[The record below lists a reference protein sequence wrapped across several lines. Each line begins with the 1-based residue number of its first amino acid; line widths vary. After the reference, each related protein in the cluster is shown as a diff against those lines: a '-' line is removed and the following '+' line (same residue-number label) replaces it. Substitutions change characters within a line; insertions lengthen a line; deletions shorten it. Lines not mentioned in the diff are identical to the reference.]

1 MDNSFCFIACSDDE
15 IGGGSGND
23 DGIWI
28 DVAASSANWDGE
40 KRADI
45 SYQLLVYSFAD
56 SNGDKCG
63 DIRGLITKLDYLND
77 LGIKAIWLSPI
88 HPAMSYHG
96 YDVTDYSGLNPQYG
110 TMADFEEL
118 VTKAHS
124 LGIKIYLDYVMN
136 HTGVHI
142 LGLRKPRPLRTMNTV
157 TITSSHKTRNP
168 ILLPVKFQ

>member
-1 MDNSFCFIACSDDE
+1 M
-15 IGGGSGND
+15 
-23 DGIWI
+23 
-28 DVAASSANWDGE
+28 
-40 KRADI
+40 KRGRDI

-124 LGIKIYLDYVMN
+124 LGIKNLS
-136 HTGVHI
+136 
-142 LGLRKPRPLRTMNTV
+142 GLCDEPYGEC
-157 TITSSHKTRNP
+157 TS
-168 ILLPVKFQ
+168 LV

>member
-1 MDNSFCFIACSDDE
+1 MKKVKLLLLFLFWIIPFCFIACSDDE

-56 SNGDKCG
+56 SNDDKCG

-124 LGIKIYLDYVMN
+124 LGIRGEK
-136 HTGVHI
+136 
-142 LGLRKPRPLRTMNTV
+142 
-157 TITSSHKTRNP
+157 RNVS
-168 ILLPVKFQ
+168 ICG